1 MRPKEV
7 ENTTSRFFWCSLRVR
22 EHSIKFKRVRW
33 KVSHPFII
41 FGSQNIMDAGEDNA
55 VQVPHADLEAEQE
68 RGAQLARMQLDLTH
82 TSASRRKI
90 R

>member
-1 MRPKEV
+1 MAY
-7 ENTTSRFFWCSLRVR
+7 
-22 EHSIKFKRVRW
+22 
-33 KVSHPFII
+33 
-41 FGSQNIMDAGEDNA
+41 AGEDNA

-68 RGAQLARMQLDLTH
+68 RGAQLARLQLDPAD